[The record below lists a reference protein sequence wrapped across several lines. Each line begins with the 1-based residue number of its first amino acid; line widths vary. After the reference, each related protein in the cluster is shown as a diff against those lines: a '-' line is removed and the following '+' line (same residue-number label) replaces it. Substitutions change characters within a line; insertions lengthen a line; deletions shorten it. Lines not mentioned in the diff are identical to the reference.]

1 MILYWTEYQSFLER
15 CVICLLVWNCRV
27 QFNHFVDVTGSC
39 WAFST
44 VVAVEGINKIKTNEL
59 VSLSEQELVDCNK
72 ENNGCTGGLMEN
84 AFDFI
89 KEKGGLTTEKNYPCG
104 ARDGSCDSSKVS

>member
-1 MILYWTEYQSFLER
+1 M
-15 CVICLLVWNCRV
+15 
-27 QFNHFVDVTGSC
+27 
-39 WAFST
+39 
-44 VVAVEGINKIKTNEL
+44 EGINKIKTNEL

-72 ENNGCTGGLMEN
+72 ESNGCTGGFMEN

-89 KEKGGLTTEKNYPCG
+89 KENGGLTTEKNYPYR